1 MSKTRLKKIIGNPP
15 KDSVVLP
22 ASDSPNYYWH
32 LEYLED
38 ARLAWE
44 VYIAVNQVEIIPS
57 LFESNRATLFVG
69 VEQGVF
75 VININT
81 GEIISQVTNTSYV
94 QSIEPILSNYVLVSS
109 EDELIGFA
117 SSGNL
122 IWRTTFPDVICDIKE
137 KEDEQIEIEDVS
149 GEFYRL
155 NVVTGKSVMK

>member
-1 MSKTRLKKIIGNPP
+1 MKKIIGNPP

-22 ASDSPNYYWH
+22 ASDAPNYYWH

-38 ARLAWE
+38 ARFAWE

-57 LFESNRATLFVG
+57 LFESKGATLFVG

-75 VININT
+75 VINTNT

-94 QSIEPILSNYVLVSS
+94 QSIEPISSNNYVLVSS
-109 EDELIGFA
+109 EDELIGFT

-122 IWRTTFPDVICDIKE
+122 IWRATFPDVICDIKE
-137 KEDEQIEIEDVS
+137 KEDGQIEIEDVS

-155 NVVTGKSVMK
+155 NVVTGKSVIE